1 MIKND
6 FLIRL
11 TAMTNKEF
19 HQLMR
24 DNSSILIGIFLPI
37 ILIFIIGYGVSLDV
51 KKVPIATVLEDTSP
65 TVHEVLS
72 FLNGSE
78 YFAPIY
84 VTSMH
89 EAKEL
94 MDNRDVDAIIRIP
107 SDFSKNLYTRG
118 SSMQLILYGVD
129 STTATTVK
137 GYVEGSVKQWEA
149 LNKARFINGSTAGI
163 ITVENRMWFNDAN
176 SSIWYFIP
184 GLIVLIIT
192 IVGVFLTSLVMAR
205 EWERGT
211 LESLFI
217 SPVKPLE
224 ILLSKMIPYFC
235 IAMIGLAFCLIAAR
249 FLFKVPIHGSL
260 TLIILSSML
269 YLLATLGMGLTIS
282 SITKNQFLASQIAL
296 VVSFLPAMMLTGFLF
311 DLRSVPFFIR
321 SVGQILPATYYLQ
334 LLKSLFLAGNNW
346 NLIFKNCF
354 ILFAYA
360 VFFVSAA
367 LKVTK
372 KTVELESD
380 FRWIIL

>member
-78 YFAPIY
+78 YFSPIY

-89 EAKEL
+89 EAKKL

-107 SDFSKNLYTRG
+107 SDFSKNLYNGG

-137 GYVEGSVKQWEA
+137 GSVEGSVKQWEA

-282 SITKNQFLASQIAL
+282 SITKNQFLASQIAG

-346 NLIFKNCF
+346 NLILKNCL
-354 ILFAYA
+354 ILSGYA
-360 VFFVSAA
+360 VFFISAA

-372 KTVELESD
+372 KTVE
-380 FRWIIL
+380 

>member
-19 HQLMR
+19 HQLIR

-372 KTVELESD
+372 KTVE
-380 FRWIIL
+380 

>member
-1 MIKND
+1 MIRNN

-11 TAMTNKEF
+11 TAMVNKEF
-19 HQLMR
+19 RQLIR

-51 KKVPIATVLEDTSP
+51 KKVPVAVVLEDTSP
-65 TVHEVLS
+65 TVYDVFS

-78 YFAPIY
+78 YFSPLY

-89 EAKEL
+89 DAKKL
-94 MDNRDVDAIIRIP
+94 MDQREADAIIRIP
-107 SDFSKNLYTRG
+107 PDFSENLYKQETKI
-118 SSMQLILYGVD
+118 QLILYGVD
-129 STTATTVK
+129 SSTATIVK
-137 GYVEGSVKQWEA
+137 GYVESAVKQWEA
-149 LNKARFINGSTAGI
+149 LNGYKFTDSPDMSN
-163 ITVENRMWFNDAN
+163 ITVENRIWFNDAN

-192 IVGVFLTSLVMAR
+192 IVGVFLTALVMAR

-235 IAMIGLAFCLIAAR
+235 IAIIGLDLCLVAAR
-249 FLFKVPIHGSL
+249 YLFKVPIHGSL
-260 TLIILSSML
+260 TIIILCSML
-269 YLLATLGMGLTIS
+269 YLFTTLGMGLIIS

-311 DLRSVPFFIR
+311 DLRSVPVFIR
-321 SVGQILPATYYLQ
+321 SVGQILPATYY
-334 LLKSLFLAGNNW
+334 
-346 NLIFKNCF
+346 
-354 ILFAYA
+354 
-360 VFFVSAA
+360 
-367 LKVTK
+367 
-372 KTVELESD
+372 
-380 FRWIIL
+380 

>member
-19 HQLMR
+19 HQLIR

-51 KKVPIATVLEDTSP
+51 KKVPVATVLEDTSP

-78 YFAPIY
+78 YFSPIY

-89 EAKEL
+89 EAKKL

-107 SDFSKNLYTRG
+107 SDFSKNLYNGG

-149 LNKARFINGSTAGI
+149 LNKARFINGPTAGF

-235 IAMIGLAFCLIAAR
+235 IAMIGLAFCLTAAR

-260 TLIILSSML
+260 TIIILSSML

-282 SITKNQFLASQIAL
+282 SITKNQFLASQVAL

-372 KTVELESD
+372 KTVE
-380 FRWIIL
+380 

>member
-282 SITKNQFLASQIAL
+282 AITKNQFLASQIAL

-372 KTVELESD
+372 KTVE
-380 FRWIIL
+380 

>member
-107 SDFSKNLYTRG
+107 SDFSKNVYTRG

-372 KTVELESD
+372 KTVE
-380 FRWIIL
+380 

>member
-37 ILIFIIGYGVSLDV
+37 IIIFIIGYGVSLDV

-372 KTVELESD
+372 KTVE
-380 FRWIIL
+380 

>member
-311 DLRSVPFFIR
+311 DLRSVPF
-321 SVGQILPATYYLQ
+321 L
-334 LLKSLFLAGNNW
+334 
-346 NLIFKNCF
+346 
-354 ILFAYA
+354 
-360 VFFVSAA
+360 SAA
-367 LKVTK
+367 
-372 KTVELESD
+372 SD
-380 FRWIIL
+380 RYCRQHIIYSCLNHFFLQETTGI

>member
-78 YFAPIY
+78 YFSPIY

-89 EAKEL
+89 EAKKL

-107 SDFSKNLYTRG
+107 SDFSKNLYNGG

-137 GYVEGSVKQWEA
+137 GSVEGSVKQWEA

-372 KTVELESD
+372 KTVE
-380 FRWIIL
+380 

>member
-107 SDFSKNLYTRG
+107 SDFSKIY
-118 SSMQLILYGVD
+118 IL
-129 STTATTVK
+129 A
-137 GYVEGSVKQWEA
+137 EA
-149 LNKARFINGSTAGI
+149 RCS
-163 ITVENRMWFNDAN
+163 
-176 SSIWYFIP
+176 
-184 GLIVLIIT
+184 
-192 IVGVFLTSLVMAR
+192 
-205 EWERGT
+205 
-211 LESLFI
+211 
-217 SPVKPLE
+217 
-224 ILLSKMIPYFC
+224 
-235 IAMIGLAFCLIAAR
+235 
-249 FLFKVPIHGSL
+249 
-260 TLIILSSML
+260 
-269 YLLATLGMGLTIS
+269 
-282 SITKNQFLASQIAL
+282 
-296 VVSFLPAMMLTGFLF
+296 
-311 DLRSVPFFIR
+311 
-321 SVGQILPATYYLQ
+321 
-334 LLKSLFLAGNNW
+334 
-346 NLIFKNCF
+346 
-354 ILFAYA
+354 
-360 VFFVSAA
+360 
-367 LKVTK
+367 
-372 KTVELESD
+372 
-380 FRWIIL
+380 

>member
-205 EWERGT
+205 E
-211 LESLFI
+211 
-217 SPVKPLE
+217 
-224 ILLSKMIPYFC
+224 
-235 IAMIGLAFCLIAAR
+235 
-249 FLFKVPIHGSL
+249 
-260 TLIILSSML
+260 
-269 YLLATLGMGLTIS
+269 
-282 SITKNQFLASQIAL
+282 
-296 VVSFLPAMMLTGFLF
+296 
-311 DLRSVPFFIR
+311 
-321 SVGQILPATYYLQ
+321 
-334 LLKSLFLAGNNW
+334 
-346 NLIFKNCF
+346 
-354 ILFAYA
+354 
-360 VFFVSAA
+360 
-367 LKVTK
+367 
-372 KTVELESD
+372 
-380 FRWIIL
+380 

>member
-1 MIKND
+1 MFKNN
-6 FLIRL
+6 FLVRL
-11 TAMTNKEF
+11 TAMIKKEF
-19 HQLMR
+19 RQLIR

-372 KTVELESD
+372 KTVE
-380 FRWIIL
+380 

>member
-217 SPVKPLE
+217 SPIKPLE
-224 ILLSKMIPYFC
+224 ILLSKMSQVISNKGIYSFFSTFVPS
-235 IAMIGLAFCLIAAR
+235 IASINFFLINYTIFR
-249 FLFKVPIHGSL
+249 YIFQFFK
-260 TLIILSSML
+260 IIICML
-269 YLLATLGMGLTIS
+269 IS
-282 SITKNQFLASQIAL
+282 S
-296 VVSFLPAMMLTGFLF
+296 VSYLF
-311 DLRSVPFFIR
+311 ISN
-321 SVGQILPATYYLQ
+321 SG
-334 LLKSLFLAGNNW
+334 W
-346 NLIFKNCF
+346 NI
-354 ILFAYA
+354 
-360 VFFVSAA
+360 
-367 LKVTK
+367 
-372 KTVELESD
+372 
-380 FRWIIL
+380 

>member
-149 LNKARFINGSTAGI
+149 LNKARFINGSTAEI

-372 KTVELESD
+372 KTVE
-380 FRWIIL
+380 

>member
-19 HQLMR
+19 HQLIR

-51 KKVPIATVLEDTSP
+51 KKVPVATVLEDTSP

-78 YFAPIY
+78 YFSPIY

-89 EAKEL
+89 EAKKL

-107 SDFSKNLYTRG
+107 SDFSKNLYNGG

-149 LNKARFINGSTAGI
+149 LNKARFINGPTAGF

-235 IAMIGLAFCLIAAR
+235 IAMIGLAFCLTAAR

-260 TLIILSSML
+260 TIIILSSML

-282 SITKNQFLASQIAL
+282 SITKNQFLASQVAL

-346 NLIFKNCF
+346 SLIFKNCF

-360 VFFVSAA
+360 VYFVSAA

-372 KTVELESD
+372 KTVE
-380 FRWIIL
+380 

>member
-19 HQLMR
+19 HQLIR

-346 NLIFKNCF
+346 SLIFKNCF

-372 KTVELESD
+372 KTVE
-380 FRWIIL
+380 

>member
-6 FLIRL
+6 VLIRL

-372 KTVELESD
+372 KTVE
-380 FRWIIL
+380 